1 MKTFIR
7 SISRPTRLWAGVLAV
22 VLGSGAASATPATP
36 AAARAPAF
44 PLATPQLMAQAEAQ
58 AAQAGQVSTNSVPCT
73 RKHRHGLRYS
83 VLRLAT
89 PGRDVYLNAI
99 NNHGW
104 VVGDARA
111 ASGDLVATLWIGGQA
126 FDLGNLGGRWG
137 RASDIND
144 RGQVVGA
151 SPGADSVTRPF
162 LWYRGR
168 MSALRNLEG
177 STGRASALGINRA
190 GVVSG
195 DSAIPVSGPGAL
207 QAQAVLWRNGAP
219 RALPG
224 IGGGARA
231 TAFRIND
238 AGYSVGFG
246 YDAATDQHAI
256 LWTPKGEAVSLGKDW
271 IAVDIN
277 NSRLVAGYAFVGRE
291 TVKPVTWYRGLQT
304 ILPTLGG
311 ENGMVYGINERGQV
325 VGSSETPT
333 GQERATLWL
342 DGRPLQIDTLLE
354 DGEQGLAITSAHAIN
369 DKGQIAAIQQLP
381 DNVMLPLLLT
391 PRRCHGK

>member
-1 MKTFIR
+1 MKTFKRITP
-7 SISRPTRLWAGVLAV
+7 RPTRLWAGLAALL
-22 VLGSGAASATPATP
+22 LGGAAAAAPSPSAG
-36 AAARAPAF
+36 ARAPGIPA
-44 PLATPQLMAQAEAQ
+44 ATAQLMAQAEAQ
-58 AAQAGQVSTNSVPCT
+58 AAQAINVSAGSVPCT
-73 RKHRHGLRYS
+73 RKHQHGLRYS

-89 PGRDVYLNAI
+89 QGRDVYLNAV

-104 VVGDARA
+104 VVGDTRA
-111 ASGDLVATLWIGGQA
+111 ASGHLIPTLWIGGQA
-126 FDLGNLGGRWG
+126 FDLGNLGGRSG
-137 RASDIND
+137 GASDIND

-151 SPGADSVTRPF
+151 SSGADDVSRAF

-168 MSALRNLEG
+168 MTALGNLDGGAARSSAH
-177 STGRASALGINRA
+177 GINRA

-195 DSAIPVSGPGAL
+195 ESAIPVSGPGSL
-207 QAQAVLWRNGAP
+207 QAQAVLWRNGVP

-224 IGGGARA
+224 VGGGARA
-231 TAFRIND
+231 GAYRIND

-256 LWTPKGEAVSLGKDW
+256 FWTPKGEAVSLGTNW

-277 NSRLVAGYAFVGRE
+277 NARLVAGYAFVGRE

-311 ENGMVYGINERGQV
+311 ENGTVYGINEHGHA
-325 VGSSETPT
+325 VGASETPT

-342 DGRPLQIDTLLE
+342 EGRPVQIDTLLV
-354 DGEQGLAITSAHAIN
+354 DGEQGMAIAAAYAIN
-369 DKGQIAAIQQLP
+369 DKGQIAAVQRLP
-381 DNVMLPLLLT
+381 DNVMQPLLLT